1 MITLLSPSKKLNFK
15 HQDAVSAFTQ
25 CDFIESAQELVN
37 KAKNLTSQDLKDLMK
52 ISDSLADLNK
62 ERFNN
67 WSLPF
72 NKDNA
77 KGEGNKSL
85 LTDDMYASFEIMFE
99 WKLSPNSNSG
109 FMWGVKEGDQYEEPY
124 VTGPEIQIMDNEYP
138 DGVKAGGLWGMVY
151 PEEDMSNFLY
161 FATKYAKF
169 MEPIR

>member
-72 NKDNA
+72 NQDNA
-77 KGEGNKSL
+77 KQAILAFDGGVYSGLQAETFNQNDFCL
-85 LTDDMYASFEIMFE
+85 LYTSPSPRDD
-99 WKLSPNSNSG
+99 
-109 FMWGVKEGDQYEEPY
+109 
-124 VTGPEIQIMDNEYP
+124 
-138 DGVKAGGLWGMVY
+138 
-151 PEEDMSNFLY
+151 
-161 FATKYAKF
+161 
-169 MEPIR
+169 R